1 MSCSTCLER
10 VSFARR
16 SSVDSEG
23 ALGEGRGAS
32 GAPMAEKTD
41 SAGGAEGA
49 AYAAEEEEEVDVAI
63 DAQEDFEAAVPRGF
77 IQSDA
82 AGGL

>member
-1 MSCSTCLER
+1 
-10 VSFARR
+10 
-16 SSVDSEG
+16 
-23 ALGEGRGAS
+23 
-32 GAPMAEKTD
+32 MAEKTD

-63 DAQEDFEAAVPRGF
+63 DAQEDFEAAVPRDF

-82 AGGL
+82 EGGL